1 MATLEIFKRTDGR
14 FDWRLRS
21 ANGLLIAT
29 AGQGFDSKEGAKNGI
44 AAVKSDAA
52 SAEIK
57 DLTTKADSAGSRR

>member
-1 MATLEIFKRTDGR
+1 MATFEVFKRTDGK

-29 AGQGFDSKEGAKNGI
+29 AGQGFDSKEGAKTGI
-44 AAVKSDAA
+44 AAVKRDAP

-57 DLTTKADSAGSRR
+57 DQT